1 MLSNNTFFSSF
12 ESSLFVPVF
21 DTALESIDFLFD
33 DFYHS
38 ILWINNNTFNVFL
51 IAFLIPFFTIYLYTN
66 KLNNSFFFKFILS
79 PCYKIT
85 YGWTNSYVPYCKFFV
100 YPFIVYLFLFLLC
113 SNLIG
118 MVPFNFAITSHLS
131 FTFLLSFTVWFTTVV
146 LCFYYQGFHFLDH
159 FLIKGIPN
167 LLVPALLVIELLSY
181 CIRAISLSLR
191 LFANIFSGHI
201 LLHVISSGLYE
212 LAFSYSTG
220 FLLSSTLAFSL
231 TLCFFSV
238 LVIFEVLVGLLQ
250 AYIFTLLSLIYLSD
264 V

>member
-1 MLSNNTFFSSF
+1 MLYSPF
-12 ESSLFVPVF
+12 ESSLFITVF
-21 DTALESIDFLFD
+21 DLFLEDVDLVYDDYYYYFLW
-33 DFYHS
+33 
-38 ILWINNNTFNVFL
+38 LNNNTVNVITIVFL
-51 IAFLIPFFTIYLYTN
+51 VPFYIIYAYS
-66 KLNNSFFFKFILS
+66 KEFESSFFFKNVIN
-79 PCYKIT
+79 PCYKAT
-85 YGWTNSYVPYCKFFV
+85 YGWTSSYVPYCKYFV
-100 YPFIVYLFLFLLC
+100 YPFIMYLFLFLLV

-131 FTFLLSFTVWFTTVV
+131 LTFLLSFTVWYTTVS
-146 LCFYYQGFHFLDH
+146 LCFYYQGLDFLDH
-159 FLIKGIPN
+159 FLIRGIPN

-181 CIRAISLSLR
+181 CIRAISLALR

-220 FLLSSTLAFSL
+220 FLLSSFLSSVL
-231 TLCFFSV
+231 GIIVFSV